1 MKTIHVQLRKCKG
14 GEWKAKC
21 RETLTGGMVTKK
33 TAISAYKYVEN
44 RLSKLF
50 LSPSLDV
57 QTSVTVVYGVGR
69 LNATNLTSKVSET
82 LYALSCFMEDYL
94 TPDFLSDRTS
104 KYLKLIK
111 EVK

>member
-94 TPDFLSDRTS
+94 PAEFLAGRLQ
-104 KYLKLIK
+104 KYLKEIQK
-111 EVK
+111 